1 MKQHK
6 HSTMND
12 AYVVFHSLILS
23 LFWISACT
31 SPIISSPEASDS
43 QQSLESTIV
52 SMKQQITT
60 LEKQTTQDA
69 QEINIQTTQLAQQQS
84 LLLTQQAA
92 ISPTNA
98 QTSIGDT
105 ATLTPTQVTPSVA
118 IKIPSKDDVD
128 IQTKIQTAKILLF
141 EDISGSKTRLP
152 RYVKKALDIAGY
164 SYTDVG
170 SGQGWLK
177 DQLES
182 NTNWDLIIISSE
194 VSGRISGDFFDR
206 LSDYAL
212 NGTALILELGDLDA
226 IYDGKSKDF
235 LNRCG
240 IEFEMDLPGSASGSI
255 WFLQPDTTIISKPNE
270 LLPKLDYAKRQW
282 LDSGDL
288 VKIKKYGEKVVGDAT
303 LLFGTNKNYQ
313 DSHGVLTSCMDGRVL
328 IQTFTNHQYDGDS
341 MVKLWENYVYF
352 TLYNHFLYQN

>member
-6 HSTMND
+6 HSPIRD
-12 AYVVFHSLILS
+12 AYGDFHILFFS

-31 SPIISSPEASDS
+31 SPVISSPEGSNT

-60 LEKQTTQDA
+60 LQKQTTQDA
-69 QEINIQTTQLAQQQS
+69 QEINIQTTQLAQQQY
-84 LLLTQQAA
+84 LLHTQQGAP
-92 ISPTNA
+92 SPTDA
-98 QTSIGDT
+98 QTPGAET
-105 ATLTPTQVTPSVA
+105 TTLLSAHITPSET
-118 IKIPSKDDVD
+118 IKSPSKDDFD

-152 RYVKKALDIAGY
+152 RYVKKALDNAGY

-206 LSDYAL
+206 LSDFAL
-212 NGTALILELGDLDA
+212 NKTSLILELGDLDA

-235 LNRCG
+235 LNKCG
-240 IEFEMDLPGSASGSI
+240 IEFEMDLPGSASGPI
-255 WFLQPDTTIISKPNE
+255 WFLQPDATILSQPNE

-282 LDSGDL
+282 IDSGDL
-288 VKIKKYGEKVVGDAT
+288 VKIKKYGGKVVGDAT
-303 LLFGTNKNYQ
+303 LLFGTNRNNQ
-313 DSHGVLTSCMDGRVL
+313 DSHGVLTSCMNGRVL
-328 IQTFTNHQYDGDS
+328 IQTFTSHQYDGDS
-341 MVKLWENYVYF
+341 MIKLWENYVYY